1 MNVAFEVPPGAVA
14 VSPDAPAT
22 APGTPP
28 LVALQGITK
37 VFPGVLAND
46 AVDLDVRP
54 GEIHALLGENGAGKS
69 TLMNILTGI
78 YQPDA
83 GEIIIDGYARPL
95 PSPQAAIAAGIGM
108 VHQHFKLVPAFTV
121 AENVHLGWAR
131 TPWRASA
138 AALEA
143 RTRELAARFNLDVPP
158 ERRVG
163 DLSAGEQQRVE
174 ILRVLARAA
183 RILILDEPTAV
194 LTPREARELFKALR
208 SFRAAGNAVIFI
220 SHKLDEVIAIAD
232 RVTVMR
238 GGRRVATRDAAACDE
253 RGLASLMVGH
263 EIVLRKAR
271 PRRAGTPVS
280 PEPVLELQGVSA
292 LDDRGLPALHDLSLA
307 LHGGEILGIAGVA
320 GNGQR
325 ELSQV
330 VAGIRPVTA
339 GTVRIDG
346 RALARADAAAHARAG
361 IGHIP
366 EDRLRSGLAP
376 ALSVADNAVLREY
389 RDGPVGRG
397 GLFRPRAAGRLARDI
412 ARDAEVAV
420 PSFAMPV
427 RNLSGGNQQRL
438 VARREIRIADRVLI
452 AAYPSRGLDVGAI
465 DTLLSTLAASRD
477 AGKAV
482 LLFSEELEEILE
494 LADRVA
500 VLFAGRIMGTV
511 PAAEADVETLGLMM
525 GGRRRDGEAVAR

>member
-1 MNVAFEVPPGAVA
+1 M
-14 VSPDAPAT
+14 APAIPAETTSGT
-22 APGTPP
+22 APFPPGTPP
-28 LVALQGITK
+28 MVALQGITK

-46 AVDLDVRP
+46 AIDLEIRP

-83 GEIIIDGYARPL
+83 GQIILDGYARAL
-95 PSPQAAIAAGIGM
+95 PTPQAAIAAGIGM

-121 AENVHLGWAR
+121 AENVHLGWER
-131 TPWRASA
+131 TPRRASA

-143 RTRELAARFNLDVPP
+143 RTRALAARFNLAVRPDA
-158 ERRVG
+158 RVG

-194 LTPREARELFKALR
+194 LTPIEARELFTVLR
-208 SFRAAGNAVIFI
+208 AFRASGNAVVFI
-220 SHKLDEVIAIAD
+220 SHKLEEVIAIAD
-232 RVTVMR
+232 RISVLR
-238 GGRRVATRDAAACDE
+238 GGRRVATRDAAGADE
-253 RGLASLMVGH
+253 RGLATLMVGH
-263 EIVLRKAR
+263 DITLRRKR
-271 PRRAGTPVS
+271 PRAAGTPVS
-280 PEPVLELQGVSA
+280 PEPVMELRGVSA
-292 LDDRGLPALHDLSLA
+292 RDDRGLVALHAVSLA

-330 VAGIRPVTA
+330 VAGMRPPVA
-339 GTVRIDG
+339 GEIRIDG
-346 RALARADAAAHARAG
+346 RPAGGDAARFAAAG

-389 RDGPVGRG
+389 RTEAVGRW
-397 GLFRPRAAGRLARDI
+397 GLFRPGAAAGLARTI
-412 ARDAEVAV
+412 AEAAEVMV
-420 PSFAMPV
+420 PDYAMPV

-438 VARREIRIADRVLI
+438 VARREIRVAGRVLV

-465 DTLLSTLAASRD
+465 DALLAYLAALRD
-477 AGKAV
+477 QGRAV
-482 LLFSEELEEILE
+482 LLFSEELDEILE

-500 VLFAGRIMGTV
+500 VLFSGRIMGVMPT
-511 PAAEADVETLGLMM
+511 AEADVERLGLMM
-525 GGRRRDGEAVAR
+525 GGRREGGAAAQ